1 VEVKVAA
8 EAKAASG
15 DLAVDAAVLVVVVA
29 VPPAVVGLA
38 MTLLAKR
45 VRLPMRPLLLAKP
58 IL

>member
-38 MTLLAKR
+38 MTLL
-45 VRLPMRPLLLAKP
+45 
-58 IL
+58 